1 MLDDTINDILEQLD
15 VDLTT
20 LITKCKLF
28 EKPYEYDSI
37 EKKRELR
44 ILIKERRNETKRL
57 KQEAENNKDELL
69 NDLLEGENE
78 IFKLLTDLK
87 YEKHSALNYIA
98 VLESKLIK
106 LEISPERIDRIKNS
120 VLSFNLCHCK
130 SKLNLKQYF
139 NNKSL
144 IVYVNHVLLGF
155 LFMSVQNT

>member
-1 MLDDTINDILEQLD
+1 MWILWKIFWFW
-15 VDLTT
+15 VHW
-20 LITKCKLF
+20 KR
-28 EKPYEYDSI
+28 
-37 EKKRELR
+37 KKRIRKKR
-44 ILIKERRNETKRL
+44 INEIKRL
-57 KQEAENNKDELL
+57 KQEAEINKDELL
-69 NDLLEGENE
+69 DDLLEDKNK
-78 IFKLLTDLK
+78 ICKLLTDFE
-87 YEKHSALNYIA
+87 YEKHGVLNDIA

-155 LFMSVQNT
+155 LFMSV